1 MKIRIGFS
9 PCPNDTFIFDAL
21 VNGKID
27 TEGYQFEPV
36 LADVEELNRM
46 AIEGDLDITKISVGA
61 YPFVANNY
69 VMLDS
74 GAALG
79 NGVGPLL
86 VTANGNFDP
95 QVTEMRIAIPGV
107 STTANLLLTLFM
119 PQLKNK
125 QPMLFSDIETAVLN
139 GYCDA
144 GVLIHEGRFTYQQK
158 GLKLAFDLGQAW
170 EEKFQ
175 IPLPL
180 GCICASR
187 RLDKSHIMKLDS
199 MISASVRFAFQHPES
214 SQQYVS
220 MHAQEMDPSVVKQH
234 IDLYVNEYSVAL
246 GTRGRAAIS
255 TMNETCL
262 QHNGQSKIE
271 LPIFSVD
278 LK

>member
-86 VTANGNFDP
+86 VIATGNFDP

-119 PQLKNK
+119 PQMKNK
-125 QPMLFSDIETAVLN
+125 QPMLFSEIESAVLN

-144 GVLIHEGRFTYQQK
+144 GVLIHEGRFTYLQK
-158 GLKLAFDLGQAW
+158 GLKLAYDLGQAW

-187 RLDKSHIMKLDS
+187 KLDKSHIMKLDS

-214 SQQYVS
+214 SKQYVS

-255 TMNETCL
+255 TMVETCL
-262 QHNGQSKIE
+262 QQNGQSKME

>member
-27 TEGYQFEPV
+27 TKGYQFEPV

-86 VTANGNFDP
+86 VTASGNFDP
-95 QVTEMRIAIPGV
+95 QDGEARVAIPGV

-119 PQLKNK
+119 PHLKNK
-125 QPMLFSDIETAVLN
+125 QPMLFSEIESAVLN

-187 RLDKSHIMKLDS
+187 RLGKSHIMKLDS
-199 MISASVRFAFQHPES
+199 MISASVRFAFHHPES
-214 SQQYVS
+214 SKQYVS
-220 MHAQEMDPSVVKQH
+220 MHAQEMDPFVVKQH

-255 TMNETCL
+255 TMIETCL
-262 QHNGQSKIE
+262 QQNGQSKIE

>member
-27 TEGYQFEPV
+27 SEGYLFEPV

-46 AIEGDLDITKISVGA
+46 AREGVLDITKMSVGA
-61 YPFVANNY
+61 YPFVADKY

-86 VTANGNFDP
+86 VTANGEIDFKN
-95 QVTEMRIAIPGV
+95 TETTVAIPGV

-125 QPMLFSDIETAVLN
+125 QPMLFSDIEKAVLD
-139 GYCDA
+139 GACVA

-158 GLKLAFDLGQAW
+158 GLRLAFDLGQAW
-170 EEKFQ
+170 EEK
-175 IPLPL
+175 IKMPLPL
-180 GCICASR
+180 GCICANR
-187 RLDKSHIMKLDS
+187 NLEKSDILKLDS
-199 MISASVRFAFQHPES
+199 MISASVRFAFQQPES

-234 IDLYVNEYSVAL
+234 IDLYVNEYSIAL
-246 GTRGRAAIS
+246 GTH
-255 TMNETCL
+255 ME
-262 QHNGQSKIE
+262 GQ
-271 LPIFSVD
+271 LFQP
-278 LK
+278 

>member
-27 TEGYQFEPV
+27 TAGYQFELV

-46 AIEGDLDITKISVGA
+46 AKQGELDITKISVGA
-61 YPFVANNY
+61 FPFVANNY

-86 VTANGNFDP
+86 VTATGNLDLNN
-95 QVTEMRIAIPGV
+95 TETRIAIPGV
-107 STTANLLLTLFM
+107 STTANLLLTLFL
-119 PQLKNK
+119 PHLKNK
-125 QPMLFSDIETAVLN
+125 QPMLFSDIETAVLD
-139 GYCDA
+139 GICDA

-158 GLKLAFDLGQAW
+158 GLQLAFDLGQAW
-170 EEKFQ
+170 EDKFHM
-175 IPLPL
+175 PLPL

-187 RLDKSHIMKLDS
+187 KLETTHILRIDS
-199 MISASVRFAFQHPES
+199 LITASVRCAFQHPAS
-214 SQQYVS
+214 SQEYVS
-220 MHAQEMDPSVVKQH
+220 LHAQEMDPTVVKQH
-234 IDLYVNEYSVAL
+234 IDLYVNDYSVAL

-255 TMNETCL
+255 TMIETCPH
-262 QHNGQSKIE
+262 HNGQSKIE
-271 LPIFSVD
+271 LPIFSTD

>member
-27 TEGYQFEPV
+27 SEGYQFEPV

-46 AIEGDLDITKISVGA
+46 AREGVLDITKISVGA
-61 YPFVANNY
+61 YPFVADKY

-86 VTANGNFDP
+86 VTANGEIDFEN
-95 QVTEMRIAIPGV
+95 TETTVAIPGV

-125 QPMLFSDIETAVLN
+125 QPMLFSDIEKAVLD
-139 GYCDA
+139 GACDA

-158 GLKLAFDLGQAW
+158 GLRLAFDLGQAW
-170 EEKFQ
+170 EEK
-175 IPLPL
+175 IKMPLPL
-180 GCICASR
+180 GCICANR
-187 RLDKSHIMKLDS
+187 NLEKSDILKLDS

-246 GTRGRAAIS
+246 GKHGRAAIS
-255 TMNETCL
+255 TMIETCL
-262 QHNGQSKIE
+262 NHSGQSKFE
-271 LPIFSVD
+271 LPIFSID

>member
-27 TEGYQFEPV
+27 TAGYQFELV

-46 AIEGDLDITKISVGA
+46 AKQGELDITKISVGA
-61 YPFVANNY
+61 FPFVVNNY

-86 VTANGNFDP
+86 VTATGNLDLNK
-95 QVTEMRIAIPGV
+95 TETRVAIPGD
-107 STTANLLLTLFM
+107 STTANLLLRLFM
-119 PQLKNK
+119 PHLKNK
-125 QPMLFSDIETAVLN
+125 QPMLFSDIETAVLD
-139 GYCDA
+139 GVCDA

-158 GLKLAFDLGQAW
+158 GLQLAFDLGQAW
-170 EEKFQ
+170 EDKFHM
-175 IPLPL
+175 PLPL

-187 RLDKSHIMKLDS
+187 KLETTHILRIDS
-199 MISASVRFAFQHPES
+199 LISSSVRFAFQHPES
-214 SQQYVS
+214 SQEYVS
-220 MHAQEMDPSVVKQH
+220 LHAQEMDPTVVKQH
-234 IDLYVNEYSVAL
+234 IDLYVNDYSVAL

-255 TMNETCL
+255 TMIETCL
-262 QHNGQSKIE
+262 HHNGQSKIE
-271 LPIFSVD
+271 LPIFSTD